1 MSTLTITLEDSEAR
15 LLELAARKEHQPVEA
30 WARVRLR
37 RAAGDLLQNGEEPA
51 ARFAPSPE
59 WLALFGAWSG
69 DDSITLPARSPVRE
83 IPSLD

>member
-37 RAAGDLLQNGEEPA
+37 RAASDCVAERRRAGSQV
-51 ARFAPSPE
+51 R
-59 WLALFGAWSG
+59 ALS
-69 DDSITLPARSPVRE
+69 
-83 IPSLD
+83 